1 MPGRLSED
9 ERFRLMRCLE
19 ARPDISQRALSREL
33 GMSLGRVNYCLNA
46 LAEKGLV
53 KIRNFRAS
61 GRKMGYA
68 YVLTPQGIAEKA
80 RLTRGFLARKVA
92 EYEALQAEI
101 EAVRAEL
108 GEEAGGRSASPGE
121 TADGEVRG

>member
-1 MPGRLSED
+1 MVGRLSED
-9 ERFRLMRCLE
+9 DRFRLMRCLE

-33 GMSLGRVNYCLNA
+33 GMSLGRVNYCLAA
-46 LAEKGLV
+46 LSEKGLV

-61 GRKMGYA
+61 DRKMRYA

-80 RLTRGFLARKVA
+80 RLTRGFLARKLV

-108 GEEAGGRSASPGE
+108 GEANAEPERGPDRP
-121 TADGEVRG
+121 VRG